1 MFDEV
6 YGLASTQA
14 LKNKDIPEGGS
25 KGAILPDIGASP
37 VIVFQKFVDGILD
50 LLLPGKT
57 PGVKDKIVDL
67 YGKEEIVS
75 PTLSRRRSCNPDL
88 TFLCRFPL

>member
-1 MFDEV
+1 LFDEV

-75 PTLSRRRSCNPDL
+75 SKLFSLS
-88 TFLCRFPL
+88 